1 MITESNIKQF
11 QEWGFTLIPLKDKEK
26 KPESKFTGKY
36 DAKGKK
42 LFSWKKSKGITWSDQ
57 ELLDSSRVGVDHD
70 ASNIIDIDFDN
81 PAAIK
86 FMHMLPETLT
96 IGKDVEGETI
106 STHELY
112 RYDGN
117 RKSESYGKNTDD
129 GCVIEVLTNT
139 QTHIAGDRLI
149 THDMPPKRLTDSEYQ
164 HVREVVKKIYAL
176 TILSKHFPKDGGKDE
191 YVMRVA
197 GTIVRECKHWTLSEK
212 EDFIEELCKASG
224 DTIDIDKR
232 VAKVAYQEEQLKLNK
247 EVHGVK
253 SLCKLIGIKELLCID
268 AIKPEAETA
277 KGITAFPLGEFIHK
291 VYPPV
296 EYCKYPLLATET
308 ITQIWSAPG
317 IGKTHTAI
325 EMATSLCN
333 GEMDF
338 WKYKTNSNHKDYP
351 TLYLEG
357 EMRASSLME
366 RFTNITQR
374 YFDKGKKFNFDKF
387 YIAPLVEQEN
397 QNFRPLN
404 EEIGRKNVEIKA
416 EQIYKKHGIKPFIF
430 LDNITCLT
438 SIQEKDGVEWLS
450 FMSWLV
456 KLRARGYSVVFLHH
470 ATKAGDTSSGSN
482 MKERAVDIEMKLEN
496 PEPVEKIEGF
506 TGAQFKVSYPKWRE
520 FKNSSHAKPFIAC
533 LDRNSAEWSMHEV
546 KTKTKRK
553 VEEAL
558 ANGGIDEA
566 MTATGLSQSQVYKY
580 RSQIRKETTKLNKED
595 LAKNRKVGKL
605 APFTKKHN
613 RQEAEKIVLAKAKKG
628 EYKADDFPF

>member
-1 MITESNIKQF
+1 MIEQIKKF
-11 QEWGFTLIPLKDKEK
+11 QEWGFTLVPLKDKDK
-26 KPESKFTGKY
+26 KPKSKFTGKY

-42 LFSWKKSKGITWSDQ
+42 LFSWKKSKGIAWSDQ
-57 ELLDSSRVGVDHD
+57 ELLDSSRLGVDHE
-70 ASNIIDIDFDN
+70 ASNIIDIDFDKL
-81 PAAIK
+81 AATK

-117 RKSESYGKNTDD
+117 KKSESYGKNTDD
-129 GCVIEVLTNT
+129 GCVIELLTNT

-149 THDMPPKRLTDSEYQ
+149 THDTPPKRLTDSEFQ

-176 TILSKHFPKDGGKDE
+176 TILSKHYPQDGGRDE

-197 GTIVRECKHWTLSEK
+197 GTLARECKHWTYSEK
-212 EDFIEELCKASG
+212 EDFIEELCKANN
-224 DTIDIDKR
+224 DVDELDNRT
-232 VAKVAYQEEQLKLNK
+232 AKVGYQEEQLKLGH

-253 SLCKLIGIKELLCID
+253 SLCEFINVKSLDCID

-277 KGITAFPLGEFIHK
+277 KGITAFTLGEFIQK
-291 VYPPV
+291 QYPPV

-317 IGKTHTAI
+317 IGKTHTAL

-333 GEMDF
+333 GEADF

-351 TLYLEG
+351 ALYLEG
-357 EMRASSLME
+357 EMRASSLMD
-366 RFTNITQR
+366 RLTTITQR
-374 YFDKGKKFNFDKF
+374 YIDKGKKFNFDKF
-387 YIAPLVEQEN
+387 YIAPLVEQEH

-404 EEIGRKNVEIKA
+404 EEVGRKNVEIKA
-416 EQIYKKHGIKPFIF
+416 EQIYKKHGVKPFIF
-430 LDNITCLT
+430 LDNISCLT

-496 PEPVEKIEGF
+496 PEPNEVIEEQD
-506 TGAQFKVSYPKWRE
+506 GAQFKVSYPKWRE

-533 LDRNSAEWSMHEV
+533 LHRNTADWSMHEV
-546 KTKTKRK
+546 MTKTKRK
-553 VEEAL
+553 VENAL
-558 ANGGIDEA
+558 ANGGVDEA
-566 MTATGLSQSQVYKY
+566 MTATGLSKSQVYKY
-580 RSQIRKETTKLNKED
+580 RNEIRKETTKLNKEENS
-595 LAKNRKVGKL
+595 KTRFKL
-605 APFTKKHN
+605 SPQLKKHN
-613 RQEAEKIVLAKAKKG
+613 RQEAEKIIEAKLGKG
-628 EYKADDFPF
+628 ELKDEIPF

>member
-1 MITESNIKQF
+1 MINNADIKQF
-11 QEWGFTLIPLKDKEK
+11 QEWGFTLVPLKDKDK
-26 KPESKFTGKY
+26 KPQSKSTGKH
-36 DAKGKK
+36 DAKGKETW
-42 LFSWKKSKGITWSDQ
+42 SWKKSKGITWSND
-57 ELLDSSRVGVDHD
+57 EISSASRLGVDHE

-81 PAAIK
+81 LDATK
-86 FMHMLPETLT
+86 FMSMLPETLT
-96 IGKDVEGETI
+96 IGKDVEGKQI
-106 STHELY
+106 STHKLY

-129 GCVIEVLTNT
+129 GCVIELLTNT

-149 THDMPPKRLTDSEYQ
+149 THDMPPKRLTDSEFQ

-176 TILSKHFPKDGGKDE
+176 TILSKHYPQDGGRDE

-197 GTIVRECKHWTLSEK
+197 GTLARECKHWTYSEK
-212 EDFIEELCKASG
+212 EDFIEELCKANN
-224 DTIDIDKR
+224 DVDELDNRT
-232 VAKVAYQEEQLKLNK
+232 AKVGYQEEQLKLGH

-253 SLCKLIGIKELLCID
+253 SLCEFINVKSLDCID

-277 KGITAFPLGEFIHK
+277 KGITAFTLGEFIQK
-291 VYPPV
+291 QYPPV

-317 IGKTHTAI
+317 IGKTHTAL

-333 GEMDF
+333 GEADF

-351 TLYLEG
+351 ALYLEG
-357 EMRASSLME
+357 EMRASSLMD
-366 RFTNITQR
+366 RLTTITQR
-374 YFDKGKKFNFDKF
+374 YIDKGKKFNFDKF
-387 YIAPLVEQEN
+387 YIAPLVEQEH

-404 EEIGRKNVEIKA
+404 EEVGRKNVEIKA
-416 EQIYKKHGIKPFIF
+416 EQIYKKHGVKPFIF
-430 LDNITCLT
+430 LDNISCLT

-496 PEPVEKIEGF
+496 PEPNEVIEGF
-506 TGAQFKVSYPKWRE
+506 NGAQFKVSYPKWRE

-553 VEEAL
+553 VEAAL
-558 ANGGIDEA
+558 ANGGIKEA
-566 MTATGLSQSQVYKY
+566 MTATGLSESQVYKY
-580 RSQIRKETTKLNKED
+580 RKEIGQETRRLNKEE
-595 LAKNRKVGKL
+595 LSKNRKIGVL

-613 RQEAEKIVLAKAKKG
+613 RQEAEKIVLAKARKG
-628 EYKADDFPF
+628 ELKDEIPF

>member
-1 MITESNIKQF
+1 MIEQVKKF
-11 QEWGFTLIPLKDKEK
+11 QEWGFTLVPLKDKEK
-26 KPESKFTGKY
+26 KPKSKLCKDGKY
-36 DAKGKK
+36 H
-42 LFSWKKSKGITWSDQ
+42 WKKKHNVEWTDQ
-57 ELLDSSRVGVDHD
+57 ELLDSSRVGVDHE
-70 ASNIIDIDFDN
+70 ASNIIDVDFDN
-81 PAAIK
+81 LVATK
-86 FMHMLPETLT
+86 FMSMLPESLT
-96 IGKDVEGETI
+96 IGKDVEGKTI
-106 STHELY
+106 STHKLY

-129 GCVIEVLTNT
+129 GCIIELLTNT
-139 QTHIAGDRLI
+139 QTHIAGDRKI
-149 THDMPPKRLTDSEYQ
+149 THDTPPKRLTDSEFQ

-197 GTIVRECKHWTLSEK
+197 GTLARECKHWTFSEK
-212 EDFIEELCKASG
+212 EDFIEELCKASD
-224 DTIDIDKR
+224 DTIDINKR
-232 VAKVAYQEEQLKLNK
+232 VAKVGYQEEQLKLNK

-253 SLCKLIGIKELLCID
+253 SLCEYIDVKSLDCID

-277 KGITAFPLGEFIHK
+277 KGITAFPLGEFIQK
-291 VYPPV
+291 TYPPV

-325 EMATSLCN
+325 EMATSLAN
-333 GEMDF
+333 GEADF
-338 WKYKTNSNHKDYP
+338 WKYKTNANHKDYP
-351 TLYLEG
+351 ALYLEG

-366 RFTNITQR
+366 RFCNITQR
-374 YFDKGKKFNFDKF
+374 YIDKGKKFNFDKF

-416 EQIYKKHGIKPFIF
+416 EQIYKKHGVKPFIF
-430 LDNITCLT
+430 LDNISCLT

-496 PEPVEKIEGF
+496 PEPSEVIEGF
-506 TGAQFKVSYPKWRE
+506 NGAQFKVSYPKWRE

-580 RSQIRKETTKLNKED
+580 RNEIRKETTKLNKDEM
-595 LAKNRKVGKL
+595 AKADRHGISRQLKQ
-605 APFTKKHN
+605 HN
-613 RQEAEKIVLAKAKKG
+613 RQEAEKIVVTKLKRG
-628 EYKADDFPF
+628 ELKDDFPF

>member
-1 MITESNIKQF
+1 MINNADIKQF
-11 QEWGFTLIPLKDKEK
+11 QEWGFTLVPLKDKDK
-26 KPESKFTGKY
+26 KPQSKSTGKH
-36 DAKGKK
+36 DAKGKETW
-42 LFSWKKSKGITWSDQ
+42 SWKKSKGITWSND
-57 ELLDSSRVGVDHD
+57 EISSASRLGVDHE

-81 PAAIK
+81 LDATK
-86 FMHMLPETLT
+86 FMSMLPETLT
-96 IGKDVEGETI
+96 IGKDVEGKQI
-106 STHELY
+106 STHKLY

-129 GCVIEVLTNT
+129 GCVIELLTNT

-149 THDMPPKRLTDSEYQ
+149 THDMPPKRLTDSEFQ

-176 TILSKHFPKDGGKDE
+176 TILSKHYPQDGGRDE

-197 GTIVRECKHWTLSEK
+197 GTLARECKHWTYSEK
-212 EDFIEELCKASG
+212 EDFIEELCKANN
-224 DTIDIDKR
+224 DVDELDNRT
-232 VAKVAYQEEQLKLNK
+232 AKVGYQEEQLKLGH

-253 SLCKLIGIKELLCID
+253 SLCEFINVKSLDCID

-277 KGITAFPLGEFIHK
+277 KGITAFTLGEFIQK
-291 VYPPV
+291 QYPPV

-317 IGKTHTAI
+317 IGKTHTAL

-333 GEMDF
+333 GEADF

-351 TLYLEG
+351 ALYLEG
-357 EMRASSLME
+357 EMRASSLMD
-366 RFTNITQR
+366 RLTTITQR
-374 YFDKGKKFNFDKF
+374 YIDKGKKFNFDKF
-387 YIAPLVEQEN
+387 YIAPLVEQEH

-404 EEIGRKNVEIKA
+404 EEVGRKNVEIKA
-416 EQIYKKHGIKPFIF
+416 EQIYKKHGVKPFIF
-430 LDNITCLT
+430 LDNISCLT

-496 PEPVEKIEGF
+496 PEPNEVIEGQD
-506 TGAQFKVSYPKWRE
+506 GAQFKVSYPKWRE

-533 LDRNSAEWSMHEV
+533 LHRNTADWSMHEV
-546 KTKTKRK
+546 MTKTKRK
-553 VEEAL
+553 VENAL
-558 ANGGIDEA
+558 ANGGVDEA
-566 MTATGLSQSQVYKY
+566 MTATGLSKSQVYKY
-580 RSQIRKETTKLNKED
+580 RNEIRKETTKLNKEENS
-595 LAKNRKVGKL
+595 KTRFKL
-605 APFTKKHN
+605 SPQLKKHN
-613 RQEAEKIVLAKAKKG
+613 RQEAEKIIEAKLGKG
-628 EYKADDFPF
+628 ELKDEIPF